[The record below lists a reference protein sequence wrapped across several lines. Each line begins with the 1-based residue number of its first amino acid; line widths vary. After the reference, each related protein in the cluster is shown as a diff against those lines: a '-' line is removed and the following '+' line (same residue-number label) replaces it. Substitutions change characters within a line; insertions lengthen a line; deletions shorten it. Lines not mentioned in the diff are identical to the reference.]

1 MARKQPHE
9 IKDDYREVEKITDE
23 TEQFM
28 EGYPVNIIDNDGN
41 KRTLKTPFVDTTKGN
56 ELLEKNMEM
65 NGVMKDNLKTYL
77 PSRHRFQN
85 PINHYHDTTH
95 HGRRYLD
102 SLILNQLPPF

>member
-28 EGYPVNIIDNDGN
+28 EGYPVDIIDNDGN

-56 ELLEKNMEM
+56 KLLEN
-65 NGVMKDNLKTYL
+65 NLKTTKTQK
-77 PSRHRFQN
+77 SRERNLSCQKKIEEN
-85 PINHYHDTTH
+85 ARNIRKKID
-95 HGRRYLD
+95 
-102 SLILNQLPPF
+102 IKKV

>member
-65 NGVMKDNLKTYL
+65 NGVMKDNLKTTKTQK
-77 PSRHRFQN
+77 SRERNLSCQKKIEDN
-85 PINHYHDTTH
+85 ARNI
-95 HGRRYLD
+95 RKKLD
-102 SLILNQLPPF
+102 IKKV